1 MNFFHLSPE
10 INVVLALKMDLEKI
24 KRFANSEFESWK
36 IAKAVTEVKNE
47 IKDAEQGRDVVMSDV
62 FKTLRDPLIE
72 QQKKTDAKQDAV
84 IEQLRQNQ
92 LALTGGIQ
100 DIVTLN
106 RELPQLPA
114 ESDEASKEKLTL
126 VPNNL
131 FSAED
136 LSFIKSIGLP
146 EPNALLGLS
155 GEYLAE
161 ITHVTKKE
169 RKKISDKITGV
180 KNKKGLT
187 PTQKDEE
194 VKQLE
199 KQRDRERPIFDNY
212 LTTITMVQAIP
223 KYTKKKGSGIRKYKQ
238 PKRNAYKISDS
249 SFGNLSVD
257 VPKLKNEMK
266 LNVFRGGKIV
276 YNADADKSLV
286 DLLTKR
292 FNPKRSYSLNAVKI
306 FNDLNLLANLPKHP
320 SSGKSKLLGS
330 GVVYYNDPNKCPEKQ
345 LELVSKFLRSLFYG
359 NHPPSMAHGR
369 GRESE
374 QAAAEESREKDFCWE
389 KTAHSTKSPSWEQFF
404 KTKMERYPPV

>member
-1 MNFFHLSPE
+1 
-10 INVVLALKMDLEKI
+10 MDLEKI
-24 KRFANSEFESWK
+24 KRFADSEFESWK

-47 IKDAEQGRDVVMSDV
+47 IKDAEQGRDIAMSDV

-114 ESDEASKEKLTL
+114 ESEEASKEKLTTL

-155 GEYLAE
+155 GEDLVE
-161 ITHVTKKE
+161 ITQVTKKE
-169 RKKISDKITGV
+169 RKKISDKITGA

-223 KYTKKKGSGIRKYKQ
+223 QYTKKKGSGIRKYKQ

-266 LNVFRGGKIV
+266 LNVFRGGKII
-276 YNADADKSLV
+276 YHADADKSLV

-292 FNPKRSYSLNAVKI
+292 FNPRSSYSLNAVKI
-306 FNDLNLLANLPKHP
+306 FNDLNLLANLPRHP
-320 SSGKSKLLGS
+320 SSGKPKLLGS
-330 GVVYYNDPNKCPEKQ
+330 GVVYYNDPN
-345 LELVSKFLRSLFYG
+345 ELAERMKILVG
-359 NHPPSMAHGR
+359 SMAAGNNSPVIKNDLAMINDEFLKIGAIDKQIH
-369 GRESE
+369 
-374 QAAAEESREKDFCWE
+374 EKFYN
-389 KTAHSTKSPSWEQFF
+389 KYIK
-404 KTKMERYPPV
+404 

>member
-24 KRFANSEFESWK
+24 RRFANSEFESWK

-84 IEQLRQNQ
+84 IEQLRENQ
-92 LALTGGIQ
+92 LALTGGLKDLVESNR
-100 DIVTLN
+100 DILTLQQ
-106 RELPQLPA
+106 ELPQIETPVEEESGVTQANVENRFDKDDKIILKNFKLPKPSELMGMTDGRLEVIKG
-114 ESDEASKEKLTL
+114 ESLAHLKE
-126 VPNNL
+126 
-131 FSAED
+131 
-136 LSFIKSIGLP
+136 
-146 EPNALLGLS
+146 
-155 GEYLAE
+155 
-161 ITHVTKKE
+161 VTN
-169 RKKISDKITGV
+169 KISG
-180 KNKKGLT
+180 KKRHMTALKKKAVT
-187 PTQKDEE
+187 IPQKDHDDLESFTRE
-194 VKQLE
+194 KKSLSTYANAIDDVLNLRKYYMKPKQ
-199 KQRDRERPIFDNY
+199 
-212 LTTITMVQAIP
+212 
-223 KYTKKKGSGIRKYKQ
+223 GSGIRKYKQ

-266 LNVFRGGKIV
+266 LNVFRGGTIV
-276 YNADADKSLV
+276 YHADADKSLV

-330 GVVYYNDPNKCPEKQ
+330 GVVYYNDPNELAERMKILVGAIAAGNNSPVIKNDLSMINDEFLKIGAIDQTIHEK
-345 LELVSKFLRSLFYG
+345 FY
-359 NHPPSMAHGR
+359 
-369 GRESE
+369 
-374 QAAAEESREKDFCWE
+374 K
-389 KTAHSTKSPSWEQFF
+389 KYIK
-404 KTKMERYPPV
+404 

>member
-1 MNFFHLSPE
+1 MLFCH
-10 INVVLALKMDLEKI
+10 LKMDLEKI

-114 ESDEASKEKLTL
+114 ESEEASKEKLTL

-131 FSAED
+131 FTAED

-155 GEYLAE
+155 GEDLVE
-161 ITHVTKKE
+161 ITQVTKKE
-169 RKKISDKITGV
+169 RKKISDKITGI

-276 YNADADKSLV
+276 YHADADKSLV

-330 GVVYYNDPNKCPEKQ
+330 GVVYYNDPNELAERMKILVGAMAAGNNSPVIKNDLSMINDEFLKIGAIDQTIHEK
-345 LELVSKFLRSLFYG
+345 FY
-359 NHPPSMAHGR
+359 
-369 GRESE
+369 
-374 QAAAEESREKDFCWE
+374 K
-389 KTAHSTKSPSWEQFF
+389 KYIK
-404 KTKMERYPPV
+404 

>member
-1 MNFFHLSPE
+1 MLFCH
-10 INVVLALKMDLEKI
+10 LKMDLEKI
-24 KRFANSEFESWK
+24 KRFADSEFESWK

-47 IKDAEQGRDVVMSDV
+47 NKDAEQGRDVVMSDV

-114 ESDEASKEKLTL
+114 ESEEASKEKLTL

-131 FSAED
+131 FTAKD

-155 GEYLAE
+155 GEDLVE
-161 ITHVTKKE
+161 ITQVTKKE
-169 RKKISDKITGV
+169 RKKISDKITGI

-249 SFGNLSVD
+249 AYGDLSVD

-276 YNADADKSLV
+276 YHADADKSLV

-330 GVVYYNDPNKCPEKQ
+330 GVVYYNDPNELAERMKILVGAIAAGNNSPVIKNDLSMINDEFLKIGAIDQTIHEK
-345 LELVSKFLRSLFYG
+345 FY
-359 NHPPSMAHGR
+359 
-369 GRESE
+369 
-374 QAAAEESREKDFCWE
+374 K
-389 KTAHSTKSPSWEQFF
+389 KYIK
-404 KTKMERYPPV
+404 